1 MKLEGVLYGP
11 AGPLVGAKVLIKAT
25 ETTAKGMLGKSQ
37 FGFISSH
44 DGSYSVDIQPG
55 EYIVTLNQ
63 VRLGIMKV
71 EGEGPSTIPELLGSE
86 PTPTT
91 PSI

>member
-44 DGSYSVDIQPG
+44 DGSYSVDI
-55 EYIVTLNQ
+55 
-63 VRLGIMKV
+63 
-71 EGEGPSTIPELLGSE
+71 
-86 PTPTT
+86 
-91 PSI
+91 